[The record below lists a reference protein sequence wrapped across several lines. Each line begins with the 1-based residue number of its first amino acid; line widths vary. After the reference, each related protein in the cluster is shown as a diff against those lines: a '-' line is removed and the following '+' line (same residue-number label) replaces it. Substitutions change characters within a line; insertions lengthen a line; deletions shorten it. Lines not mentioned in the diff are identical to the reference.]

1 MRSISIEKLLYKQDK
16 IIIDIRSN
24 YEYQYGTIPG
34 AINIPAIKLLN
45 NPSKYLNKEN
55 TYYILCQSGR
65 QSIDIV
71 NLLSIQGFNTVNIL
85 GGYNNYLL
93 TK

>member
-1 MRSISIEKLLYKQDK
+1 MLEK
-16 IIIDIRSN
+16 
-24 YEYQYGTIPG
+24 
-34 AINIPAIKLLN
+34 
-45 NPSKYLNKEN
+45 NK

-71 NLLSIQGFNTVNIL
+71 NTLNIQGFHTVNII

-93 TK
+93 SK